1 MYLVTGGAGF
11 IGSRIAARLAATG
24 ERVRVLDNLSFGS
37 AENLAGFDGRI
48 EVISGD
54 LTNPSVVRRAMSGI
68 NVVFHEAALRSVGL
82 SVENPGLVNRINVEG
97 TLNVLLAARDA
108 GVRRVVYASSCL
120 VYGNT
125 ETVPQRE
132 DLTPCPTSPYAVSK
146 LAGEYYCKIFADL
159 YGLETVTLRYFDVFG
174 PRQEPDAL
182 HAAVMA
188 RFIAAAVRGEPLQV
202 HGDGL
207 QTRDFTYIDNIVDAN
222 ILAAESME
230 AVGEVF
236 NIGQNGSVTLL
247 DVIDLLRRIVGREV
261 RWSHAQARAGDV
273 RHSRADISKAK
284 RLLDYHP
291 RISFAEGLK
300 RTVDDFRKRP
310 AATPGANGR
319 SHPGQG
325 IVEI

>member
-37 AENLAGFDGRI
+37 GENLTGFDGRI
-48 EVISGD
+48 DVMSGD
-54 LTNPSVVRRAMSGI
+54 VTNPSVVRRAMSGI

-82 SVENPGLVNRINVEG
+82 SLENPGLVNRVNVEG

-146 LAGEYYCKIFADL
+146 LAGEYYCKVFADL

-174 PRQEPDAL
+174 PRQEPDAP
-182 HAAVMA
+182 HAAVIA
-188 RFIAAAVRGEPLQV
+188 RFIAAAVRGEPLQI

-222 ILAAESME
+222 LLAAESME

-236 NIGQNGSVTLL
+236 NIGQNGSFTLL
-247 DVIDLLRRIVGREV
+247 DVIDLLRRIVGRQV
-261 RWSHAQARAGDV
+261 CWSHAQARAGDV

-300 RTVDDFRKRP
+300 RTVDDFRKRS